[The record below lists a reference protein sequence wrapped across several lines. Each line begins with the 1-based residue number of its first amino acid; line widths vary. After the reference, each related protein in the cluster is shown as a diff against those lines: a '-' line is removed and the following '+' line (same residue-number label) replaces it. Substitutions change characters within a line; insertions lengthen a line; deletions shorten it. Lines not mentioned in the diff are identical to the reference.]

1 MTGQQTINIKGTLME
16 VDKPLVMA
24 ILNITGD
31 SFYDGG
37 HYNNVNQA
45 LYRAEDF
52 IKKGAKILDVG
63 GASSRPGAKEVSV
76 DEELSRVLPVVQAI
90 SSKLPN
96 AVISIDTYKAQVARE
111 AINSGAHIVNDISAG
126 EDDVDMIAAVADL
139 GVPYIA
145 MHKQGKP
152 QNMQDNPTY
161 TNVVEDVVT
170 YFRGR
175 LEVYQKAG
183 IKDVILDPGFG
194 FGKSVE
200 HNYSLLNQLGV
211 FRSLFPNPLLVGVSR
226 KSMINRVLGTK
237 PEEALNGTT
246 ALHAIALMNGAQILR
261 VHDVE
266 EAVQVVQLY
275 EALSGTS

>member
-37 HYNNVNQA
+37 HYNNVDQA
-45 LYRAEDF
+45 LYRAEDC

-96 AVISIDTYKAQVARE
+96 AVISIDTYRAQVARE
-111 AINSGAHIVNDISAG
+111 AINAGAHIVNDISAG

-145 MHKQGKP
+145 MHKQGKS

-161 TNVVEDVVT
+161 TNVVDVVVT

-246 ALHAIALMNGAQILR
+246 ALHAMALMNGAQILR

>member
-37 HYNNVNQA
+37 HYNNVDQA
-45 LYRAEDF
+45 LYRAEDC

-96 AVISIDTYKAQVARE
+96 AVISIDTYRAQVARE
-111 AINSGAHIVNDISAG
+111 AINAGAHIVNDISAG

-145 MHKQGKP
+145 MHKQGKS

-161 TNVVEDVVT
+161 TNVVDVVVT

-246 ALHAIALMNGAQILR
+246 ALHAIALMNGAQMLR

>member
-37 HYNNVNQA
+37 HYNNVDQA
-45 LYRAEDF
+45 LYRAEDC

-96 AVISIDTYKAQVARE
+96 AVISIDTYRAQVARE

-145 MHKQGKP
+145 MHKQGKS

-161 TNVVEDVVT
+161 TNVVDVVVT

>member
-37 HYNNVNQA
+37 HYNNVDQA
-45 LYRAEDF
+45 LYRAEDC

-96 AVISIDTYKAQVARE
+96 AVISIDTYRAQVALE

-126 EDDVDMIAAVADL
+126 QDDVDMIAVVADL

-246 ALHAIALMNGAQILR
+246 ALHAMALMNGAQILR

>member
-45 LYRAEDF
+45 LYRAEDC

-96 AVISIDTYKAQVARE
+96 AVISIDTYRAQVARE

-246 ALHAIALMNGAQILR
+246 ALHAIAIMNGAQILR

>member
-45 LYRAEDF
+45 LYRAEDC

-96 AVISIDTYKAQVARE
+96 AVISIDTYRAQVARE

-175 LEVYQKAG
+175 LEVYKEAG
-183 IKDVILDPGFG
+183 IKDVIFDPGFG

-211 FRSLFPNPLLVGVSR
+211 FKSLFPNPLLVGVSR

-275 EALSGTS
+275 EALSGTF

>member
-96 AVISIDTYKAQVARE
+96 AVISIDTYRAQVARE

>member
-45 LYRAEDF
+45 LYRAEDC

-96 AVISIDTYKAQVARE
+96 AVISIDTYRAQVARE

-126 EDDVDMIAAVADL
+126 EDDVDMIATVADL

-175 LEVYQKAG
+175 LEVYKEAG
-183 IKDVILDPGFG
+183 IKDVIFDPGFG

-211 FRSLFPNPLLVGVSR
+211 FKSLFPNPLLVGVSR

-246 ALHAIALMNGAQILR
+246 ALHAIALMNGAQMLR

>member
-45 LYRAEDF
+45 LYRAEDC

-96 AVISIDTYKAQVARE
+96 AVISIDTYRAQVARE

-126 EDDVDMIAAVADL
+126 EDDVDMIATVADL

-161 TNVVEDVVT
+161 TNVVDVVVT

-246 ALHAIALMNGAQILR
+246 ALHAMALMNGAQILR

>member
-1 MTGQQTINIKGTLME
+1 M
-16 VDKPLVMA
+16 
-24 ILNITGD
+24 
-31 SFYDGG
+31 
-37 HYNNVNQA
+37 
-45 LYRAEDF
+45 
-52 IKKGAKILDVG
+52 
-63 GASSRPGAKEVSV
+63 
-76 DEELSRVLPVVQAI
+76 
-90 SSKLPN
+90 
-96 AVISIDTYKAQVARE
+96 ISIDTYRAQVALE

-126 EDDVDMIAAVADL
+126 QDDVDMIAVVADL

-246 ALHAIALMNGAQILR
+246 ALHAMALMNGAQILR

>member
-45 LYRAEDF
+45 LYRAEDC

-96 AVISIDTYKAQVARE
+96 AVISIDTYRAQVARE

-126 EDDVDMIAAVADL
+126 EDDVDMIATVADL

-275 EALSGTS
+275 EALSGTF

>member
-37 HYNNVNQA
+37 HYNNVDQA
-45 LYRAEDF
+45 LYRAEDC

-96 AVISIDTYKAQVARE
+96 AVISIDTYRAQVARE
-111 AINSGAHIVNDISAG
+111 AINAGAHIVNDISAG

-145 MHKQGKP
+145 MHKQGKS

-161 TNVVEDVVT
+161 TNVVDVVVT

>member
-37 HYNNVNQA
+37 HYNNVDQA
-45 LYRAEDF
+45 LYRAEDC

-96 AVISIDTYKAQVARE
+96 AVISIDTYRAQVALE

-126 EDDVDMIAAVADL
+126 QDDVDMIAVVADL

-170 YFRGR
+170 YFEGR

-246 ALHAIALMNGAQILR
+246 ALHAMALMNGAQILR